1 MNGIP
6 TGEVV
11 SHVAV
16 AVAVLALAW
25 VVHQAC
31 ERRVA
36 GRHVR
41 RLTIDLPPDH
51 HRDTR
56 GAELLE
62 RVGPD
67 ELVIDLTQGLARR
80 TRRRRR

>member
-1 MNGIP
+1 MNGVP
-6 TGEVV
+6 GGEVV

-16 AVAVLALAW
+16 AVVALAW
-25 VVHQAC
+25 VVHRAR
-31 ERRVA
+31 EHRVA

-41 RLTIDLPPDH
+41 RLTNDLPPGH
-51 HRDTR
+51 HRENHD
-56 GAELLE
+56 AEPLE